1 MFHGDLFYLWT
12 LDKSMGEKA
21 QEREIRKENIEYRKE
36 ERELGGF
43 LLLLPIS
50 KFLFSLF
57 PIPFPLF
64 SFLILNAIW
73 TSNISWEINMSPN
86 RFKGRA
92 QEVKPFRLAKYFAIT
107 SFIVFLASSI
117 PFAVFISKKANDDLI
132 LNYQNYAQE
141 VSENINHQL
150 LINFYIPVQ
159 IEYETIRLSL
169 KPQMDLLDKVVRKA
183 TESLNVDIVNI
194 YSPEEGIIVYSTD
207 PSLIRKRTE
216 KTEGYL
222 KALKGEMSVQLISD
236 GNNLWGLGTGILG
249 GQKKV
254 KTYIPLIGEE
264 MIIQGIVELVLDMSQ
279 QYNSIIKRQY
289 TNFGVFALILV
300 VIFVSMLLIV
310 RKAEKIIE
318 SRAVEQRR
326 LVEQLNL
333 AERLAALG
341 EMVAG
346 VSHEIKNPLGIIQST
361 SELLNNM
368 PNASAT
374 HKKLS
379 GVISEEAIRLNRIV
393 TEFLDFARPHKLNIR
408 EFDLKEVISK
418 NIEFLMP
425 EIEIKGISVEN
436 NLDGRSYMIE
446 ADQDLLHRVM
456 MNLIINAI
464 QAISGAGRIVFNIA
478 EEKGRYNIEI
488 KDTGSGISEENMKKI
503 FNPFFTTKQKGSG
516 LGLPIVRKI
525 IEGHGGQIDIESTEG
540 NGTSVMIRLLK
551 RLR

>member
-1 MFHGDLFYLWT
+1 
-12 LDKSMGEKA
+12 
-21 QEREIRKENIEYRKE
+21 
-36 ERELGGF
+36 
-43 LLLLPIS
+43 
-50 KFLFSLF
+50 
-57 PIPFPLF
+57 
-64 SFLILNAIW
+64 
-73 TSNISWEINMSPN
+73 MSPS
-86 RFKGRA
+86 RFKNRIPGI
-92 QEVKPFRLAKYFAIT
+92 KPFRLAKYFAVT
-107 SFIVFLASSI
+107 SFIVFLLSSI

-132 LNYQNYAQE
+132 FNYQNYAQE
-141 VSENINHQL
+141 VSYNINYQL
-150 LINFYIPVQ
+150 MINFFIPVQ
-159 IEYETIRLSL
+159 LNYETIRLSL
-169 KPQMDLLDKVVRKA
+169 KPQRDLLDQVVRMT

-207 PSLIRKRTE
+207 PSLIRKKTE

-222 KALKGEMSVQLISD
+222 KALHGEMSVQLISD
-236 GNNLWGLGTGILG
+236 GNNLWGLDTGILG

-254 KTYIPLIGEE
+254 KTYIPIFGEGV
-264 MIIQGIVELVLDMSQ
+264 ISGIMELVLDMSQ
-279 QYNSIIKRQY
+279 QYNSILKRQF
-289 TNFGVFALILV
+289 TTFGAFAIIMM
-300 VIFVSMLLIV
+300 VIFISMLLIV

-318 SRAVEQRR
+318 SRAVEQQK

-368 PNASAT
+368 PDASET

-379 GVISEEAIRLNRIV
+379 GVITEESIRLNRIV
-393 TEFLDFARPHKLNIR
+393 TEFLDFARPHALNLR
-408 EFDLKEVISK
+408 EFDLKEVINK
-418 NIEFLMP
+418 NIEFLKP
-425 EIEIKGISVEN
+425 ELEKMGISVEN
-436 NLDGRSYMIE
+436 NLDSRSYMIE

-464 QAISGAGRIVFNIA
+464 QAIPGAGRIAINIA
-478 EEKGRYNIEI
+478 EEKGSYNIEI

-540 NGTSVMIRLLK
+540 NGTSVMIRLSK
-551 RLR
+551 RIR

>member
-1 MFHGDLFYLWT
+1 MLYEQ
-12 LDKSMGEKA
+12 KK
-21 QEREIRKENIEYRKE
+21 YRNK
-36 ERELGGF
+36 
-43 LLLLPIS
+43 
-50 KFLFSLF
+50 
-57 PIPFPLF
+57 
-64 SFLILNAIW
+64 
-73 TSNISWEINMSPN
+73 NMSPN
-86 RFKGRA
+86 RFMKSTP
-92 QEVKPFRLAKYFAIT
+92 EIKPFRLAKYFAIT
-107 SFIVFLASSI
+107 SFIVFLVSSI
-117 PFAVFISKKANDDLI
+117 PFAVFVSKKVNDDLI
-132 LNYQNYAQE
+132 LNYQNFAQE

-150 LINFYIPVQ
+150 LINFYVPVLN
-159 IEYETIRLSL
+159 EYRVIRLSL
-169 KPQMDLLDKVVRKA
+169 KPQMELLDKVVRKA
-183 TESLNVDIVNI
+183 TESLNVDMVNI
-194 YSPEEGIIVYSTD
+194 YSPQEGIIVYSTD
-207 PSLIRKRTE
+207 PSLIKNRTV
-216 KTEGYL
+216 KTEGYQ
-222 KALKGEMSVQLISD
+222 KALHGEMSIQLISN

-264 MIIQGIVELVLDMSQ
+264 TILGIIELVLDMTE
-279 QYNSIIKRQY
+279 QYNSILRRQY
-289 TNFGVFALILV
+289 TTFGVFALILV
-300 VIFVSMLLIV
+300 VIFISMLLIV

-318 SRAVEQRR
+318 SRAVEQRK

-368 PNASAT
+368 PDTSET
-374 HKKLS
+374 HRKLS
-379 GVISEEAIRLNRIV
+379 GVITEESIRLNRIV

-418 NIEFLMP
+418 NIEFLRP
-425 EIEIKGISVEN
+425 EIEKKGISVEN

-464 QAISGAGRIVFNIA
+464 QAIPGAGKIFFNIA

-488 KDTGSGISEENMKKI
+488 RDTGKGISEENIKKI
-503 FNPFFTTKQKGSG
+503 FNPFFTTKEKGSG

-525 IEGHGGQIDIESTEG
+525 IEGHGGEIDIESTEG
-540 NGTSVMIRLLK
+540 NGTSVMIRLSK

>member
-1 MFHGDLFYLWT
+1 
-12 LDKSMGEKA
+12 
-21 QEREIRKENIEYRKE
+21 
-36 ERELGGF
+36 
-43 LLLLPIS
+43 
-50 KFLFSLF
+50 
-57 PIPFPLF
+57 
-64 SFLILNAIW
+64 
-73 TSNISWEINMSPN
+73 MSPN
-86 RFKGRA
+86 RFMKSTP
-92 QEVKPFRLAKYFAIT
+92 EIKPFRLAKYFAIT
-107 SFIVFLASSI
+107 SFIVFLLSSI
-117 PFAVFISKKANDDLI
+117 PFAAFISKKANDDLI

-141 VSENINHQL
+141 VSGNINHQL
-150 LINFYIPVQ
+150 LINFYTPVWY
-159 IEYETIRLSL
+159 EYKAIRLSI
-169 KPQMDLLDKVVRKA
+169 KPQMELLDKVVREA
-183 TESLNVDIVNI
+183 TESLNVDIVTI

-254 KTYIPLIGEE
+254 KTYIPLTGEEYIPLTGEE
-264 MIIQGIVELVLDMSQ
+264 MILGIIELVLDLTE

-289 TNFGVFALILV
+289 TTFGVFAIIM
-300 VIFVSMLLIV
+300 VIIFISMLLIV

-318 SRAVEQRR
+318 NRAVEQRK

-368 PNASAT
+368 PDATET
-374 HKKLS
+374 HKRLS
-379 GVISEEAIRLNRIV
+379 GVITEESIRLNRIV
-393 TEFLDFARPHKLNIR
+393 TEFLDFARPHALNLR
-408 EFDLKEVISK
+408 ECDLKEIINK
-418 NIEFLMP
+418 NIEFLEP
-425 EIEIKGISVEN
+425 ELEKKGISVEN
-436 NLDGRSYMIE
+436 NLENRRYMIE
-446 ADQDLLHRVM
+446 ADQDLLHRVF

-464 QAISGAGRIVFNIA
+464 QAIQGMGKIIISIA
-478 EEKGRYNIEI
+478 EERGAYNFEI
-488 KDTGSGISEENMKKI
+488 KDTGSGISEESMKKV

-540 NGTSVMIRLLK
+540 NGTSVMVRLLK
-551 RLR
+551 RIR

>member
-1 MFHGDLFYLWT
+1 M
-12 LDKSMGEKA
+12 KSTP
-21 QEREIRKENIEYRKE
+21 EI
-36 ERELGGF
+36 
-43 LLLLPIS
+43 
-50 KFLFSLF
+50 
-57 PIPFPLF
+57 
-64 SFLILNAIW
+64 
-73 TSNISWEINMSPN
+73 
-86 RFKGRA
+86 
-92 QEVKPFRLAKYFAIT
+92 KPFRLAKYFAIT
-107 SFIVFLASSI
+107 SFIVFLLSSI
-117 PFAVFISKKANDDLI
+117 PFAAFISKKANDDLI

-141 VSENINHQL
+141 VSGNINHQL
-150 LINFYIPVQ
+150 LINFYTPVWY
-159 IEYETIRLSL
+159 EYKAIRLSI
-169 KPQMDLLDKVVRKA
+169 KPQMELLDKVVREA
-183 TESLNVDIVNI
+183 TESLNVDIVTI

-254 KTYIPLIGEE
+254 KTYIPLTGEEYIPLTGEE
-264 MIIQGIVELVLDMSQ
+264 MILGIIELVLDLTE

-289 TNFGVFALILV
+289 TTFGVFAIIM
-300 VIFVSMLLIV
+300 VIIFISMLLIV

-318 SRAVEQRR
+318 NRAVEQRK

-368 PNASAT
+368 PDATET
-374 HKKLS
+374 HKRLS
-379 GVISEEAIRLNRIV
+379 GVITEESIRLNRIV
-393 TEFLDFARPHKLNIR
+393 TEFLDFARPHALNLR
-408 EFDLKEVISK
+408 ECDLKEIIIK
-418 NIEFLMP
+418 NIEFLEP
-425 EIEIKGISVEN
+425 ELEKKGISVEN
-436 NLDGRSYMIE
+436 NLENRRYMIE
-446 ADQDLLHRVM
+446 ADQDLLHRVF

-464 QAISGAGRIVFNIA
+464 QAIQGMGKIIISIA
-478 EEKGRYNIEI
+478 EERGAYNFEI
-488 KDTGSGISEENMKKI
+488 KDTGSGISEESMKKV

-540 NGTSVMIRLLK
+540 NGTSVMVRLLK
-551 RLR
+551 RIR